1 MEKIGE
7 PKVPSANQ
15 ILQRTAHRPWALPRR
30 PWRWSQ
36 GWQNLLFCHWAVTV
50 QSLRS
55 YVPSCLEID
64 TKDGMAWVSAVA
76 FHMARVRPRGLPPL
90 PPVSDFLELNLRTY
104 VRLDD
109 KPGVLFLSI
118 HAGKRLAVQVAKWF
132 SPLPYSYARMD
143 CSRGEGRYRFQ
154 GETVDPAAKLVFD
167 ARYEPNS
174 QMFAAGRDS
183 LDEWLLERYCLY
195 VGNRSGGL
203 IRAEVHHDQWPVQ
216 DVDVEIRSNSLG
228 RSFGSVLSPSPDRA
242 HFSSGVNALAW
253 PFELLAARQVLA
265 GRCQ

>member
-1 MEKIGE
+1 
-7 PKVPSANQ
+7 
-15 ILQRTAHRPWALPRR
+15 
-30 PWRWSQ
+30 
-36 GWQNLLFCHWAVTV
+36 
-50 QSLRS
+50 
-55 YVPSCLEID
+55 
-64 TKDGMAWVSAVA
+64 MAWVSAVA

-90 PPVSDFLELNLRTY
+90 PPVSNFLELNLRTY

-109 KPGVLFLSI
+109 KPGVFFLSI
-118 HAGKRLAVQVAKWF
+118 HASKRLAVQVAKWF

-143 CSRGEGRYRFQ
+143 CSREDERYRFRCKAA
-154 GETVDPAAKLVFD
+154 DPDKELVFE
-167 ARYEPNS
+167 ACYTPES
-174 QMFAAGRDS
+174 EMFAAGRDS

-228 RSFGSVLSPSPDRA
+228 RSFGLVLSPSPDRA

>member
-1 MEKIGE
+1 
-7 PKVPSANQ
+7 
-15 ILQRTAHRPWALPRR
+15 
-30 PWRWSQ
+30 
-36 GWQNLLFCHWAVTV
+36 
-50 QSLRS
+50 
-55 YVPSCLEID
+55 
-64 TKDGMAWVSAVA
+64 
-76 FHMARVRPRGLPPL
+76 L
-90 PPVSDFLELNLRTY
+90 PPVSNFLELNLRTY
-104 VRLDD
+104 VRLDN

-118 HAGKRLAVQVAKWF
+118 HASKRLAVQVAKWF

-154 GETVDPAAKLVFD
+154 CEAANPMAKLVFD

-216 DVDVEIRSNSLG
+216 DVDVEITSNSLG
-228 RSFGSVLSPSPDRA
+228 RPFGLVLSPSPDRA

-253 PFELLAARQVLA
+253 PFELLAVRPVLA
-265 GRCQ
+265 GRSQ